1 MRTHLFA
8 QCGKCSKVFTDR
20 PREERELAFKTHQ
33 EDIEQCRGTPPD
45 VNEGITEVQWAR
57 IKKLPRKS
65 RSTPP
70 EKLNVKKWNEIWK
83 ILFLDERIPDPCE

>member
-1 MRTHLFA
+1 M
-8 QCGKCSKVFTDR
+8 FTEK

-33 EDIEQCRGTPPD
+33 EDLEQCRGTPPD

-65 RSTPP
+65 RSSL
-70 EKLNVKKWNEIWK
+70 EKLNVEKWTEIWK
-83 ILFLDERIPDPCE
+83 ILFPKERLPTPCE